1 MTGILTGTKN
11 QQLWRSV
18 TVARNDSC
26 GYVAY
31 CIQKFG
37 YGEQLQFKEG
47 MLKSR
52 FKKNC
57 KQYEFLCYY
66 CLISAG
72 WPLSSQS

>member
-31 CIQKFG
+31 CT
-37 YGEQLQFKEG
+37 Y
-47 MLKSR
+47 
-52 FKKNC
+52 C
-57 KQYEFLCYY
+57 K
-66 CLISAG
+66 
-72 WPLSSQS
+72 